1 MKIRG
6 YTDEQVMFL
15 QDNCALPRQELANR
29 FNKRFGTNKSVGT
42 LKSVCNNHGLY
53 TGRDGRFTSET
64 SVRWQRGLD
73 KVSFKSHYTDESFA
87 RMTKKML
94 QMGQDNRA
102 HVGDTIIRRGI
113 PYIVVS
119 EEPNE
124 LWDNRIKNKARYV
137 YEQYY
142 GKIQN
147 DDMVLHIDGD
157 KMNCNIE
164 NLILLPQRYR
174 PFFRWHHWW
183 DLTGDLL
190 VSAIKWCELNE
201 LVKGARA

>member
-1 MKIRG
+1 M
-6 YTDEQVMFL
+6 
-15 QDNCALPRQELANR
+15 PRQELTDN
-29 FNKRFGTNKSVGT
+29 FNKRFGTNKCLST
-42 LKSVCNNHGLY
+42 IKAVCNNHGLY

-64 SVRWQRGLD
+64 SPRWQKGLSKSD
-73 KVSFKSHYTDESFA
+73 FKSHYSEESYS

-94 QMGQDNRA
+94 QMEQENRA
-102 HVGDTIIRRGI
+102 QVGDTIIRHGI

-137 YEQYY
+137 YEQYH

-157 KMNCNIE
+157 KMNCDID
-164 NLILLPQRYR
+164 NLIILPQRYK

-183 DLTGDLL
+183 DLTGSAL
-190 VSAIKWCELNE
+190 VAAIKWCELNE
-201 LVKGARA
+201 LVKGAV